1 MITGKIKPVATF
13 DPEQF
18 RYRIT
23 PVNPAKFGIGNALRA
38 IKATHVSW
46 REIAQFCGLTD
57 QATAFRIAYIDKT
70 FEAKRALAEFLTIE
84 GEVAYLY
91 DKDHK
96 PAAASKIHVPV
107 TINVNQGT
115 LTITERVPSKLGA
128 RVSINDPIVRRLTM
142 TVTPINGYV
151 LGMSDINLCVPGQSF
166 TVTGHAKTLNE
177 VLRKINFVG
186 WDLGDA
192 KLEIVV
198 DDMGETT
205 SSVVTATIPA
215 KVVAGKK
222 VSIPEIVL
230 PDNVTAKAGEETKI
244 AAVKVTDEDGKIMEL
259 RVTPF
264 GCEVFGFKN
273 YLHVIGE
280 NEVRVVTGRPEVIS
294 EDIANLTVR
303 IPEGA
308 NRAVLGFQIICG
320 KTILNKYL
328 TISLTDGDSSSQDPE
343 PAVVEPTADNST
355 ADNATLTE

>member
-1 MITGKIKPVATF
+1 MFTGKIKPVAKY
-13 DPEQF
+13 DPEKF
-18 RYRIT
+18 CYRIE
-23 PVNPAKFGIGNALRA
+23 PVNPATFGIGQALRA
-38 IKATHVSW
+38 VKATHISW
-46 REIAQFCGLTD
+46 REIAVFCGLTD
-57 QATAFRIAYIDKT
+57 QATAFRLAYIEKT
-70 FEAKRALAEFLTIE
+70 TPAKRALSEFLTIE
-84 GEVAYLY
+84 GDVAYLY

-96 PAAASKIHVPV
+96 PEAASKIHIPV
-107 TINVNQGT
+107 TINNNLGT
-115 LTITERVPSKLGA
+115 VIITERVPTKIGS
-128 RVSINDPIVRRLTM
+128 RVSINDPVVRRLTM

-151 LGMSDINLCVPGQSF
+151 LGMSDINLCIPGQSF

-198 DDMGETT
+198 DDMAAT
-205 SSVVTATIPA
+205 SESIVTSVINA

-230 PDNVTAKAGEETKI
+230 PETSAKAGEETKLP
-244 AAVKVTDEDGKIMEL
+244 AVKVTDEDGKIMEL

-280 NEVRVVTGRPEVIS
+280 NEVRVITGRPEIIS

-303 IPEGA
+303 IPA
-308 NRAVLGFQIICG
+308 DAKRAVLGFQVICG

-328 TISLTDGDSSSQDPE
+328 TINLDGGVTPE
-343 PAVVEPTADNST
+343 PEPEDEEPKADEAK
-355 ADNATLTE
+355 ADETELKE